1 VLHVALGVPYTAST
15 ILYAVV
21 LFGVFA
27 TWQRTEH
34 TLSIHSID
42 SARRE
47 AFYWAAVM
55 ATFAMGTA
63 LGDFAAYTLRLGYF
77 SSAVLFATVIAIPAI
92 GYRFLRW
99 NAVFSFWFAYV
110 VTRPLG
116 ASIADFLAKPKDVS
130 GVGLGDAAVAVA
142 LTIAIALLV
151 MYLTVTGSDVQRE
164 PAIEPEAA
172 QIL

>member
-1 VLHVALGVPYTAST
+1 
-15 ILYAVV
+15 
-21 LFGVFA
+21 
-27 TWQRTEH
+27 
-34 TLSIHSID
+34 
-42 SARRE
+42 
-47 AFYWAAVM
+47 
-55 ATFAMGTA
+55 
-63 LGDFAAYTLRLGYF
+63 
-77 SSAVLFATVIAIPAI
+77 VLFATVIAIPAI